1 MSSKRPLVEAARERL
16 QALFGAVLDRATKR
30 VVLGVVT
37 LSVTLLT
44 VVPLFF
50 LLWTSVWSGYPG
62 QFAAELTVE
71 NFQSVY
77 LGDFFPV
84 WKIFRNSLSIAVG
97 MTVTG
102 LVFGLGAAWLFV
114 RTDLPTKGGMEV
126 VLLSCQAIPGY
137 IYAIMYVTAYGTD
150 RGLVAAAVRD
160 ALGLETLP
168 IDIFS
173 PWGIAFIAGINVVP
187 TFYLLTVPA
196 LQDMD
201 PALEEVGRI
210 HGASLSSTVRS
221 ISLPLIK
228 PAILSATIVVFLY
241 GMGEFAVVSI
251 LGVKSGFDVYS
262 TTIHTAIKGR
272 FPPGYGEAAALACS
286 LLVLMLVF
294 VWYYRRVTAR
304 KTEFMTLTGR
314 RHRTNVWSL
323 GRWRWP
329 LAATIWAVL
338 LVVWV
343 LPIFMLLVTSVHAD
357 WYGQVNLSALTLDHY
372 VSAVTDPQLRTAFLN
387 SLIVAVGAA
396 TLGTVL
402 VVGTAYYTERT
413 DGRFRG
419 IVDFLSLTPLAVPGI
434 ILGAGLLFT
443 FLWVGNL
450 VPFLNLY
457 GTLLIIVVG
466 CVVVYL
472 PVSSR
477 IAVGNIVQIH
487 AELEEAAR
495 IAGATWAQQMREVF
509 LPLFKNTAAIIWF
522 FLAMLSIQLLSI
534 PIMTYTSDTV
544 VVPVRLFQLY
554 SFGPG
559 LAPVAAISSIF
570 IFLTVGF
577 LLVLR
582 RNGIRFYELGQ
593 R

>member
-1 MSSKRPLVEAARERL
+1 MSSKQSLFEATRNGVKG
-16 QALFGAVLDRATKR
+16 LFGVVLDRATKR

-37 LSVTLLT
+37 LLVTFLT
-44 VVPLFF
+44 VVPLLF

-62 QFAAELTVE
+62 EFAAELTVE

-114 RTDLPTKGGMEV
+114 RTDLPTKGGMEL

-150 RGLVAAAVRD
+150 RGLVAAAVRN

-201 PALEEVGRI
+201 PALEEVGRV
-210 HGASLSSTVRS
+210 HGASLLSTVRS

-314 RHRTNVWSL
+314 RHRTHVWSL

-372 VSAVTDPQLRTAFLN
+372 VTAVTDPQLRTAFLN

-419 IVDFLSLTPLAVPGI
+419 VVDFLSLTPLAVPGI

-443 FLWVGNL
+443 FLWVGEI

-457 GTLLIIVVG
+457 GTLLIIIVG

-495 IAGATWAQQMREVF
+495 VAGATWAQQMREIF
-509 LPLFKNTAAIIWF
+509 LPLFKNTAAVIWF

-577 LLVLR
+577 LLILR

>member
-1 MSSKRPLVEAARERL
+1 MSSKRSLFESTQQVFRTLLGAA
-16 QALFGAVLDRATKR
+16 LDRATRR

-37 LSVTLLT
+37 LLLTFLT
-44 VVPLFF
+44 VVPLLF

-62 QFAAELTVE
+62 EFAAELTVE
-71 NFQSVY
+71 NFRAVY
-77 LGDFFPV
+77 LGEYFAV
-84 WKIFRNSLSIAVG
+84 WEIFLNSLFIAVG
-97 MTVTG
+97 ITLTG
-102 LVFGLGAAWLFV
+102 LVFGLTAAWLFV
-114 RTDLPTKGGMEV
+114 RTDLPTKGGMEL

-137 IYAIMYVTAYGTD
+137 VYAIMYVTAYGSE

-160 ALGLETLP
+160 ALGVEALP
-168 IDIFS
+168 IDVFS

-201 PALEEVGRI
+201 PALEEVSRI
-210 HGASLSSTVRS
+210 HGASLPATIRI

-228 PAILSATIVVFLY
+228 PAILSATIVAFLY
-241 GMGEFAVVSI
+241 GMGEFAIVSI
-251 LGVKSGFDVYS
+251 LGVENGFDVYS
-262 TTIHTAIKGR
+262 TAIHSAIKGR
-272 FPPGYGEAAALACS
+272 YPPGYGEAAALACS

-314 RHRTNVWSL
+314 RHRTDVWSL

-329 LAATIWAVL
+329 LATIIWAVL

-343 LPIFMLLVTSVHAD
+343 LPIFVLLVTSVHAD
-357 WYGQVNLSALTLDHY
+357 WYGQVNLSALTFDHY
-372 VSAVTDPQLRTAFLN
+372 FTAVTDPQLRKAFLN
-387 SLIVAVGAA
+387 SIIVAVGGA

-419 IVDFLSLTPLAVPGI
+419 AVDFLSLTPLAVPGI

-443 FLWVGNL
+443 FLWVGEL

-457 GTLLIIVVG
+457 GTLLIIIVG

-495 IAGATWAQQMREVF
+495 IAGATWLQQMREIF
-509 LPLFKNTAAIIWF
+509 LPLFKNTTVVIWF
-522 FLAMLSIQLLSI
+522 FLAMHIIQLLSI
-534 PIMTYTSDTV
+534 PLMTYTSDTV
-544 VVPVRLFQLY
+544 VIPVRLFQLY
-554 SFGPG
+554 NFGPG
-559 LAPVAAISSIF
+559 IALVAAISSIF

-577 LLVLR
+577 LLGLR
-582 RNGIRFYELGQ
+582 RYGIRFYELGQ